1 VPEPQQDETQ
11 ASKLNSIACQVHQV
25 MILQFD
31 IIKNRLIY
39 VEIVSSLR
47 VERAKTIMYVSTR
60 MQIERILY
68 KCMEDSRTVVL
79 PRLSRTPSTTVGA
92 RVTMKV
98 VTLYL

>member
-1 VPEPQQDETQ
+1 MKDTQDETQ
-11 ASKLNSIACQVHQV
+11 ASRLNSIACQVHQV

-31 IIKNRLIY
+31 IKNRLIY
-39 VEIVSSLR
+39 IEIVSSLR
-47 VERAKTIMYVSTR
+47 VERAKTIMYVTR
-60 MQIERILY
+60 MQKERILH

-98 VTLYL
+98 VTLHL